1 MIVTVIVNIKR
12 VKTLAFL
19 AILAF
24 DMIKLYIMINGHN
37 ISRRIV
43 KMIDT
48 FGSGQYDTF
57 DTKLFTVVSKC
68 MILWMPDNTNIHSKQ
83 RTAVIL
89 AV

>member
-24 DMIKLYIMINGHN
+24 DMIKLYIMISGHN
-37 ISRRIV
+37 ISGRIV

-48 FGSGQYDTF
+48 FGSGG
-57 DTKLFTVVSKC
+57 V
-68 MILWMPDNTNIHSKQ
+68 
-83 RTAVIL
+83 
-89 AV
+89 